1 MSKIQCIF
9 SHIHPKNMS
18 PDQAKTFYAIKNCR
32 TATLGAHV
40 NRCQSCE
47 HTEILYNSCRNRH
60 CPICQNSKQHEWVQK
75 QLSKLLPI
83 PYFHVVFTLPQEL
96 NTIILQ
102 NQQLLYSILMK
113 SAANTLKE
121 LAQTPK
127 FLGAQIGITSVLH
140 TWGQNLSF
148 HPHLHCIVPGGG
160 LSNDGL
166 RFIQS
171 SKKFFIPVKVISRKF
186 RGNFLYHLKQAWNEG
201 KIKLFNNALELLA
214 DNNFL
219 NFLTTLYNK
228 DWIVF
233 CKKPFNSPHHVVK
246 YLGRYTHRVAISDA
260 RIQEFDDSM
269 VIFKWKDYKDHSKVK
284 FMKLQADEFVR
295 RFLLHVLPS
304 GFTKIRHYGILSSR
318 NINTKLL
325 LCIKLTNGSKPALQE
340 SKSENLCPVC
350 GGPVVLAGLFFVMS
364 KCT

>member
-1 MSKIQCIF
+1 
-9 SHIHPKNMS
+9 
-18 PDQAKTFYAIKNCR
+18 
-32 TATLGAHV
+32 
-40 NRCQSCE
+40 
-47 HTEILYNSCRNRH
+47 
-60 CPICQNSKQHEWVQK
+60 
-75 QLSKLLPI
+75 
-83 PYFHVVFTLPQEL
+83 
-96 NTIILQ
+96 
-102 NQQLLYSILMK
+102 MK